1 MAPLAE
7 GLTVWRLFSAAILSA
22 LLPLNLAVHLASQYG
37 TALNLTIQTSL
48 MDGLL
53 VSELRA
59 RALSNAGL
67 EQKRNRLFLISLH
80 LAAAKDLAY

>member
-1 MAPLAE
+1 MARLAE

-22 LLPLNLAVHLASQYG
+22 LLPLNFVVHLASQYG
-37 TALNLTIQTSL
+37 TALNSTIQTSP

-59 RALSNAGL
+59 RTLSNDALG
-67 EQKRNRLFLISLH
+67 QKRNRLFLISLH
-80 LAAAKDLAY
+80 LAAAKASA